1 MEEMEVELKERR
13 QKRRAFYSGLH
24 RSKPKPKKEE
34 KEKRVKEC
42 GFKKRNN
49 NTNYLSGKKKR
60 KELREI
66 MEGVVSSK
74 IENVKQ
80 EIKEKDEYKFVKIID
95 ASECSPTAS
104 LPKIKPKSYKDGAE
118 GMIKWCNDFVRIP
131 IYPEGSDMAEWVA
144 LKDLPDDPNP
154 RTRKSSKQFWENIQS
169 ILRQALIMENG
180 RFVHRLVV
188 LCWMRGEAKCEKK
201 GSKVLMYNGSIRK
214 VEDVHVGDFLMGDD
228 NTPRKVLSLVN
239 GTEEMFE
246 VIPNKGETLTV
257 TGDHILSLK
266 KRAQVRNRGG
276 VHKRDGGNGT
286 VVDISVNDYKKQT
299 NCFKNNHML
308 FRVPIE
314 FPEQK
319 IKIDP
324 YFLGI
329 WLGDGTTNET
339 SITTMDKVVVDHIE
353 WYAKELGQT
362 VSFHEK
368 KGSKASTYRIV
379 GSKNGLPGSNHLLNL
394 MREYNLI
401 GNKHIPKKYK
411 VNSREN
417 RMQLLAGLIDSDG
430 SVNRNSFCIVT
441 KRKVLCDDILFLARS
456 LGFHAEANK
465 FIGKI
470 KSLNFEGEYYKIG
483 ISGDCSIIPTKKHTV
498 TKRSDWKSVLV
509 SNIKEIRSVGEQ
521 EYYGFTLDG
530 NGRYVRGD
538 FTVTH
543 NSLVAC
549 LIQLWKFFNWPRQQ
563 IMLGANSKDQVK
575 FVHFDIIRDIILN
588 SPDLLFMIGGERN
601 IQEKEVRIV
610 DEQGHVKSMIRS
622 ISSFSGIVS
631 NITGYT
637 FSEIFD
643 MKNPKF
649 FVQLDGSIRN
659 IPNALGVIDST
670 VSAKDHILYRLYTNY
685 ISNKTSTVFFSY
697 RYSRKGIQEDY
708 WNPNMDNAQLD
719 DYRTK
724 FPFGEFERYF
734 LNMWNAGGL
743 KVFNEEMFFETN
755 VIGADGYFLNHETIQ
770 QILDDR
776 KKSVDV
782 LMDLQEKKR
791 DNFDSSRSIEAIS
804 SKIKVYES
812 RLQLVDSIYELK
824 DSYSRPKICTA
835 KTLCAIGDMFKTDF
849 SIHVGLDLSD
859 PFAKKHRARSIVTC
873 VAKGLANSRDNIFS
887 SSMDAMSPRY
897 IYFLLALDSSEMY
910 ADKSLERIKDF
921 LEELDMEYDGLD
933 TLCSERYGA
942 WDMSQWCEERNVTFE
957 PVHPNYDRQKEAF
970 NELYLVID
978 QGRFKSPKIIVPGTK
993 DNNILKE
1000 ELLMFDH
1007 DSQLK
1012 WFGSPEKADSHG
1024 VQDDSVF
1031 SLMWCIYGGRFTTSD
1046 QFRMRNSE
1054 ARNFGTFMQTEKL
1067 IGRY

>member
-1 MEEMEVELKERR
+1 MEEVEIELKERR

-24 RSKPKPKKEE
+24 RSKPEPKKEV

-42 GFKKRNN
+42 GYKKRNN
-49 NTNYLSGKKKR
+49 NTNILSGKKKR
-60 KELREI
+60 KELGEI
-66 MEGVVSSK
+66 IKEVTSSS
-74 IENVKQ
+74 IVEVKE

-131 IYPEGSDMAEWVA
+131 IYPEGSDMAEWVG

-154 RTRKSSKQFWENIQS
+154 RTGKSSKQFWENIQS

-188 LCWMRGEAKCEKK
+188 LCWQRGESKCLKIHTK
-201 GSKVLMYNGSIRK
+201 LIMYDGTIK
-214 VEDVHVGDFLMGDD
+214 QVEDVKIGDLLMGDD
-228 NTPRKVLSLVN
+228 NTPRKVLALVN

-246 VIPNKGETLTV
+246 VIPNKGISLTV
-257 TGDHILSLK
+257 TGDHKLSLK

-286 VVDISVNDYKKQT
+286 IVDISVNDYKKQT

-308 FRVPIE
+308 YQVPINWSHQDV
-314 FPEQK
+314 P
-319 IKIDP
+319 IDP

-329 WLGDGTTNET
+329 WLGDGHKNRPT
-339 SITTMDKVVVDHIE
+339 ITTMDQEVVDFLYQ
-353 WYAKELGQT
+353 YANDINMGIS
-362 VSFHEK
+362 VYDGK
-368 KGSKASTYRIV
+368 KSKAKSYSLIRKDR
-379 GSKNGLPGSNHLLNL
+379 GENYLLSL
-394 MREYNLI
+394 MRNNNLLF
-401 GNKHIPKKYK
+401 NKHIPQIYK
-411 VNSREN
+411 INSREN
-417 RMQLLAGLIDSDG
+417 RMQLLAGLLDSDG
-430 SVNRNSFCIVT
+430 SVNRNSFCITT
-441 KRKVLCDDILFLARS
+441 KRKILCDDILFLARS
-456 LGFHAEANK
+456 LGFHAEASK
-465 FIGKI
+465 IIGKI

-521 EYYGFTLDG
+521 EYYGFTVDG
-530 NGRYVRGD
+530 NGRYLLED

-543 NSLVAC
+543 NSMCAC

-755 VIGADGYFLNHETIQ
+755 VIGADGYHLNHDTIQ

-791 DNFDSSRSIEAIS
+791 DNFDATRSIEAIS

-873 VAKGLANSRDNIFS
+873 IAKGLPNSRDNIFS

-978 QGRFKSPKIIVPGTK
+978 QGRFKSPKLIVPGTK

-1031 SLMWCIYGGRFTTSD
+1031 SLMWCVYGGRFTTSD
-1046 QFRMRNSE
+1046 QFRMRNSA
-1054 ARNFGTFMQTEKL
+1054 ARDFGTFMQTEKL

>member
-1 MEEMEVELKERR
+1 MEEVEIELKERR

-24 RSKPKPKKEE
+24 RSKPEPKKEV

-49 NTNYLSGKKKR
+49 NTNILSGKKRR
-60 KELREI
+60 KELGEI
-66 MEGVVSSK
+66 IEGVVSSS
-74 IENVKQ
+74 IVEVKE

-154 RTRKSSKQFWENIQS
+154 RTKKSSKQFWENIQA

-188 LCWMRGEAKCEKK
+188 LCWMRGEAK
-201 GSKVLMYNGSIRK
+201 
-214 VEDVHVGDFLMGDD
+214 
-228 NTPRKVLSLVN
+228 
-239 GTEEMFE
+239 
-246 VIPNKGETLTV
+246 
-257 TGDHILSLK
+257 
-266 KRAQVRNRGG
+266 
-276 VHKRDGGNGT
+276 
-286 VVDISVNDYKKQT
+286 
-299 NCFKNNHML
+299 
-308 FRVPIE
+308 
-314 FPEQK
+314 
-319 IKIDP
+319 
-324 YFLGI
+324 
-329 WLGDGTTNET
+329 
-339 SITTMDKVVVDHIE
+339 
-353 WYAKELGQT
+353 
-362 VSFHEK
+362 
-368 KGSKASTYRIV
+368 
-379 GSKNGLPGSNHLLNL
+379 
-394 MREYNLI
+394 
-401 GNKHIPKKYK
+401 
-411 VNSREN
+411 
-417 RMQLLAGLIDSDG
+417 
-430 SVNRNSFCIVT
+430 
-441 KRKVLCDDILFLARS
+441 
-456 LGFHAEANK
+456 
-465 FIGKI
+465 
-470 KSLNFEGEYYKIG
+470 
-483 ISGDCSIIPTKKHTV
+483 
-498 TKRSDWKSVLV
+498 
-509 SNIKEIRSVGEQ
+509 
-521 EYYGFTLDG
+521 
-530 NGRYVRGD
+530 
-538 FTVTH
+538 
-543 NSLVAC
+543 SLVAC

-697 RYSRKGIQEDY
+697 RYSRKGVQEDY

-755 VIGADGYFLNHETIQ
+755 VIGADGYQLNHETIQ

-791 DNFDSSRSIEAIS
+791 DNFDATRSIDAIS
-804 SKIKVYES
+804 SKIKVYEN
-812 RLQLVDSIYELK
+812 RLQLVDSVYQLK

-873 VAKGLANSRDNIFS
+873 IAKGLPNSRDNIFS

-910 ADKSLERIKDF
+910 ADKSLDRIKDF

-942 WDMSQWCEERNVTFE
+942 WDMAQWCEERNVTFE
-957 PVHPNYDRQKEAF
+957 PVHPNYERQKEAF
-970 NELYLVID
+970 NELYLIID
-978 QGRFKSPKIIVPGTK
+978 QGRFKSPKLIVPGTK

-1054 ARNFGTFMQTEKL
+1054 ARDFGTFMQTEKL